1 MKRRTVLGGA
11 ASLAGASL
19 AGCLDGSDDDDDD
32 EGAGRADWL
41 MGMRMNVKDND
52 RTGSIEAVLSQ
63 GADVSEL
70 SLYKPNGS
78 LQTTVIVNSN
88 RRRVGLAQVR
98 VSTMPVSFYGLDPGT
113 YEIKAQQSQGETE
126 RIPFDVVREFA
137 TTGVSL
143 QTTSAEGSEW
153 VSGFRA
159 TVTNNGLYPYILSA
173 VGPTDGVPNPAED
186 GPGSAKPATEESDP
200 VIWRR
205 QAPTFTEDRG
215 EGAGALVVPEDQGS
229 ADEAADQLSGEHTAT
244 LTFETTQDTYT
255 VDVTFTLEGDV
266 VSTPNGYAM
275 SDGEVTSVDGEPVT
289 TATATDPASEDGDE

>member
-19 AGCLDGSDDDDDD
+19 AGCLNGSND
-32 EGAGRADWL
+32 EENDGRADWL
-41 MGMRMNVKDND
+41 RGMRMSVKDD
-52 RTGSIEAVLSQ
+52 GRTGSVEAVLMQ

-78 LQTTVIVNSN
+78 LQTTVIVNDTSKL
-88 RRRVGLAQVR
+88 RVRLAQVS
-98 VSTMPVSFYGLDPGT
+98 VSTMPVSFYGLEPGT
-113 YEIKAQQSQGETE
+113 YEVQAQQSQGETE
-126 RIPFDVVREFA
+126 KIPFDLVRVFA

-143 QTTSAEGSEW
+143 RTASAEGSEF

-159 TVTNNGLYPYILSA
+159 TVTNNGLYPYILQSFGA
-173 VGPTDGVPNPAED
+173 TEGVPNPLDDGPGRAVPAAED
-186 GPGSAKPATEESDP
+186 GEP
-200 VIWRR
+200 VVWRR
-205 QAPTFTEDRG
+205 QTPAFTEDRG

-229 ADEAADQLSGEHTAT
+229 ADDAADQLSGEHTAS
-244 LTFETTQDTYT
+244 LAFETTQDTHA

-266 VSTPNGYAM
+266 VTTPNGYAM